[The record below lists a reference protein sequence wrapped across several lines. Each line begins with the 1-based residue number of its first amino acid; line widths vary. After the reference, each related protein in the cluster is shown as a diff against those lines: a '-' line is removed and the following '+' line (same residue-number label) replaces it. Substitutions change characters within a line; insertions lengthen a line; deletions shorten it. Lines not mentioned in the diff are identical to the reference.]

1 MSVLGQDT
9 RRQHLALLSR
19 TSGVSVELLEHLGT
33 PRDTSSDHCRI
44 VGMLLRVLSPQVPLL
59 CSSKT
64 ALFLP
69 SRLPFQKNLC
79 VGDGTHIRLGSS
91 NNETKS
97 GGCQRILKQ
106 QSFWSAMEFLVD

>member
-9 RRQHLALLSR
+9 RRQHLALLSL

-59 CSSKT
+59 CFKNCSISAAKT
-64 ALFLP
+64 
-69 SRLPFQKNLC
+69 S
-79 VGDGTHIRLGSS
+79 TI
-91 NNETKS
+91 S
-97 GGCQRILKQ
+97 G
-106 QSFWSAMEFLVD
+106 ELVCKG

>member
-19 TSGVSVELLEHLGT
+19 TSGVSVELLEDLRT

-59 CSSKT
+59 YSSK
-64 ALFLP
+64 LLYFC
-69 SRLPFQKNLC
+69 RQ
-79 VGDGTHIRLGSS
+79 D
-91 NNETKS
+91 
-97 GGCQRILKQ
+97 
-106 QSFWSAMEFLVD
+106 

>member
-19 TSGVSVELLEHLGT
+19 TSGVSVQLLGHFGT
-33 PRDTSSDHCRI
+33 PRDTSSDHCTI
-44 VGMLLRVLSPQVPLL
+44 VGMLLRAISPQVLLL

-69 SRLPFQKNLC
+69 SRLP
-79 VGDGTHIRLGSS
+79 
-91 NNETKS
+91 
-97 GGCQRILKQ
+97 CQ
-106 QSFWSAMEFLVD
+106 VN

>member
-59 CSSKT
+59 YSSK
-64 ALFLP
+64 LLYFC
-69 SRLPFQKNLC
+69 RQ
-79 VGDGTHIRLGSS
+79 D
-91 NNETKS
+91 
-97 GGCQRILKQ
+97 
-106 QSFWSAMEFLVD
+106 